1 MSPGHCR
8 FLVIVQIT
16 NMVSIV
22 RICQSRNNPVGP
34 VEGIRCYLSRRI
46 GKVVWRCIHLGK
58 ERNGCIV
65 RHGAIRNPLDA
76 CRFLWFIGTQLQN
89 RCLAGPVDPD
99 RPEGPLTHVIS
110 FRAIRIVDSVL
121 VVVAQDIFD
130 IFNRHLAIR
139 FLTPRNLKTPWILLD
154 FRIEET
160 LDGPSPRCIVVT
172 VLVFLAT
179 KGIAWIKTFPFLIQN
194 QMVLCDKMFK
204 IRVTKKLIGIAKF
217 KIITSQLVRVG
228 HIGIIRDTARH
239 PVVTSDGFQPPDFIH
254 I

>member
-1 MSPGHCR
+1 M
-8 FLVIVQIT
+8 I
-16 NMVSIV
+16 
-22 RICQSRNNPVGP
+22 
-34 VEGIRCYLSRRI
+34 
-46 GKVVWRCIHLGK
+46 
-58 ERNGCIV
+58 
-65 RHGAIRNPLDA
+65 A
-76 CRFLWFIGTQLQN
+76 
-89 RCLAGPVDPD
+89 
-99 RPEGPLTHVIS
+99 
-110 FRAIRIVDSVL
+110 FRTIRIVDGIL

-139 FLTPRNLKTPWILLD
+139 FLTPRNLEAPWILLD

-160 LDGPSPRCIVVT
+160 LDGPSPRCIVVA

-204 IRVTKKLIGIAKF
+204 IWVTEKLIWISKF

>member
-1 MSPGHCR
+1 M
-8 FLVIVQIT
+8 
-16 NMVSIV
+16 
-22 RICQSRNNPVGP
+22 
-34 VEGIRCYLSRRI
+34 
-46 GKVVWRCIHLGK
+46 
-58 ERNGCIV
+58 
-65 RHGAIRNPLDA
+65 
-76 CRFLWFIGTQLQN
+76 
-89 RCLAGPVDPD
+89 
-99 RPEGPLTHVIS
+99 IS
-110 FRAIRIVDSVL
+110 FRTIRIVDSVL
-121 VVVAQDIFD
+121 VVVTQDIFD

-139 FLTPRNLKTPWILLD
+139 FLTPRDLEAPWILLD

-194 QMVLCDKMFK
+194 QMVLCDKTFK
-204 IRVTKKLIGIAKF
+204 IRVTEKLIWIAKF

-239 PVVTSDGFQPPDFIH
+239 PVVTSDGLQPPDFIH